1 MNIDKTALP
10 TIMAVLKLL
19 QYHAERSRRQGD
31 FHRNIRGSKSPNKL
45 IKQVLSELDSSS
57 IDILKK
63 ILVSM
68 ALMTNGNVDTVRDPN
83 KFRKK
88 DAETLEKAMS
98 IFVEE
103 VFSAAGGNIK
113 RLATKEDYTLAKN
126 ILPIISKVKM
136 DRGKLVSL
144 LKGDYKIPPTDGTL
158 LNPKSRDV
166 DVSKDLKVADVLYR
180 GLHSMS
186 YKTIIFLLFNPK
198 PSWDI
203 SRAVS
208 TSEAKDISMR
218 FASKGTTD
226 WGIFFHI
233 SNAQG
238 QGFHIGDLSWYG
250 NEQEYLLAGKLQV
263 KGSNIKLRCYREAE
277 EQLLWSTWII
287 KSKGGEVTVDTD
299 KETLTGKEA
308 SNLILKIMFAGKG
321 GLRSFDHNDEKWT
334 YKDGENL
341 IEVFCVVDPEK
352 SKEPLDEM
360 SSMGGGAV
368 QGYGAPLGSKKGNE
382 AFNKEQEREQR
393 LKGDKLVEMYSTQGL
408 SGRNRQMI
416 VTGEEEHAGHVERS
430 KHQGLKNVTESEEM
444 ETVTMA
450 QSEKEPEEEETI
462 SMVSNKL
469 RKRFGNEVMNSIE
482 SKGIEVESELGSGM
496 FGVVLKVDYFDDKVA
511 LKIVADGPKFNGVDW
526 KEREMRNYKL
536 IGKARGSNPLLTKH
550 FPKVIDVWEA
560 GGFGLILMEL
570 LEPITN
576 ISDVFIP
583 DKSHLVSRKSPA
595 NVVRTSDRSDYVDQS
610 KKAEVYFRSEFLKFL
625 SGFGDRLVGH
635 LNKSYK
641 PVGEPSEHFD
651 LQIEISPTNIAALER
666 LYNTDK
672 SYFDEKFKTHYD
684 YLMGMRQHFR
694 KTTDILY
701 IVREETTEA
710 PYLVLAMAIVAHV
723 AIQIIFA
730 NDPDAEAQFVDMD
743 VSDILATFVRG
754 YREFSSFK
762 TGYKERSIGK
772 DKGFLSGEWNET
784 FKVLHDATNL
794 TPKDMH
800 YNNVMQ
806 RSNGDL
812 VVVDLGLF
820 REETEKGF
828 KLRFENKKYKIK
840 FLRNPR
846 KNGII

>member
-1 MNIDKTALP
+1 MNIDNSALP

-19 QYHAERSRRQGD
+19 QYHAERSRGQGD

-45 IKQVLSELDSSS
+45 IKQILSELDSSS
-57 IDILKK
+57 IDVLKK

-68 ALMTNGNVDTVRDPN
+68 ALMTNGNVDTIRDPN

-88 DAETLEKAMS
+88 NAETLEKAMS

-103 VFSAAGGNIK
+103 VFTAAGGDIK
-113 RLATKEDYTLAKN
+113 RLATKEDYSLAKN

-136 DRGKLVSL
+136 NREQLVGL
-144 LKGDYKIPPTDGTL
+144 LKGDYKIPPTDGVL
-158 LNPKSRDV
+158 LNPKRRQV
-166 DVSKDLKVADVLYR
+166 DVSKDLPVADVLYR

-186 YKTIIFLLFNPK
+186 HKTIIFLLFNPK

-208 TSEAKDISMR
+208 TSEVEGISLQFAK
-218 FASKGTTD
+218 KGTTG
-226 WGIFFHI
+226 WGVFFHI
-233 SNAQG
+233 ANAAG

-263 KGSNIKLRCYREAE
+263 RGSNIKLRCYREVE
-277 EQLLWSTWII
+277 GQLIWSTWLI
-287 KSKGGEVTVDTD
+287 KSKGGEVTIDTG

-308 SNLILKIMFAGKG
+308 SNLILKIMFAGDG
-321 GLRSFDHNDEKWT
+321 GLKSFEHNDQKWT
-334 YKDGENL
+334 YKDGENM

-352 SKEPLDEM
+352 TKEPLDEM

-368 QGYGAPLGSKKGNE
+368 QGFGAPLGSKKGNE

-393 LKGDKLVEMYSTQGL
+393 LKGDKLTEMYSTQGL
-408 SGRNRQMI
+408 SGRNRRMI

-430 KHQGLKNVTESEEM
+430 KHQGLKNVTESDEM
-444 ETVTMA
+444 ETETMPRA
-450 QSEKEPEEEETI
+450 EKEPEELTTI
-462 SMVSNKL
+462 DMVSNQL

-482 SKGIEVESELGSGM
+482 SKGIEVERELGSGM

-526 KEREMRNYKL
+526 KEREIRNYKL

-570 LEPITN
+570 LEPISDM
-576 ISDVFIP
+576 SDVFIP
-583 DKSHLVSRKSPA
+583 DKSHLISRKSPA
-595 NVVRTSDRSDYVDQS
+595 NVVRTSDRNDYVDQS

-625 SGFGDRLVGH
+625 SGFGDRLASH
-635 LNKSYK
+635 FNKRYK

-651 LQIEISPTNIAALER
+651 LQIEISPTNIAALET
-666 LYNTDK
+666 LYNTNRP
-672 SYFDEKFKTHYD
+672 YFDEKFKTHYD
-684 YLMGMRQHFR
+684 YLMGMRQYFR

-701 IVREETTEA
+701 IVREETTGA
-710 PYLVLAMAIVAHV
+710 PYLVLAMAIIAHV
-723 AIQIIFA
+723 AIQIAFA

-743 VSDILATFVRG
+743 VSDALATFVRG

-762 TGYKERSIGK
+762 TGYKKRQIGK

-784 FKVLHDATNL
+784 FKALHDATNL

-820 REETEKGF
+820 REESEKGF
-828 KLRFENKKYKIK
+828 KLRFENKKYKVK